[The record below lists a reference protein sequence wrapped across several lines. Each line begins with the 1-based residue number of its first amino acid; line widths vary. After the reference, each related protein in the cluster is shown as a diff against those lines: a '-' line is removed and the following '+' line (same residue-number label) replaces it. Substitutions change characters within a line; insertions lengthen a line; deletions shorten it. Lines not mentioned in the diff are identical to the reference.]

1 TSSFCSLLPA
11 SSIHLP
17 PQAAKPT
24 GKAQRSVA
32 GAHCSSTPTS
42 PKTMAPTAYPP
53 ETWPTTYLQPQG
65 PPRAPPS
72 LAHRCSQE
80 ETLRSR
86 LLTPSSK
93 PPPPPPAP
101 RREIPS
107 HSSSTSSRN
116 ARSPSPGDILAPP
129 RSSRSSAGTPS
140 SMPRTTAPSST

>member
-1 TSSFCSLLPA
+1 
-11 SSIHLP
+11 
-17 PQAAKPT
+17 
-24 GKAQRSVA
+24 
-32 GAHCSSTPTS
+32 
-42 PKTMAPTAYPP
+42 MAPTAYPP

-101 RREIPS
+101 RREIPKKKKS
-107 HSSSTSSRN
+107 AGDADAVH
-116 ARSPSPGDILAPP
+116 APSPGGGRAQEPPRTNGPTNNPVPLAPP
-129 RSSRSSAGTPS
+129 TTDTNAAENPETEAAPAGALWALADYICGSHPLG
-140 SMPRTTAPSST
+140 